1 MQEYLPEPQAEVK
14 RLRAMLKAVM
24 TPGAIDNV
32 AETIRQLKLMRELGG
47 DISLANARLTGR
59 ISNGEAGDRRVL
71 YPALYHKPGTK
82 HRYMV
87 SGNRVVGQ
95 SGLTAV
101 DISQQGYKFERLIR

>member
-1 MQEYLPEPQAEVK
+1 MEYLSEKRAEVK

-47 DISLANARLTGR
+47 DIGLANARLTGR
-59 ISNGEAGDRRVL
+59 IANGDRGDRRVL
-71 YPALYHKPGTK
+71 YPALYRKPGTK

-87 SGNRVVGQ
+87 SGNRVVGNPN
-95 SGLTAV
+95 LTAI